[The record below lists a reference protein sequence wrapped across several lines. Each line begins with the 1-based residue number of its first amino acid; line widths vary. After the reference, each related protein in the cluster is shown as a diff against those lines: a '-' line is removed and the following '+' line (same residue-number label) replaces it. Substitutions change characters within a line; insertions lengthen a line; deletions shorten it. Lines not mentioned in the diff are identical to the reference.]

1 MSMQLS
7 TLKESARDRRQLK
20 LSWQNT
26 EVNDDITA
34 LDFHPAR
41 DNLLLTGGDDGVVC
55 VFDSRIDEEQDSLL
69 QAISHGPIHK
79 AGFFGHSDIYALSS
93 DQILALHALTID
105 DAEDETSP
113 TIAPDQ
119 LGDLRPAIP
128 CEYVIDVLQSGL
140 DHVVACGS
148 HRLVHSRRIH
158 YILRAY

>member
-1 MSMQLS
+1 M
-7 TLKESARDRRQLK
+7 R

-41 DNLLLTGGDDGVVC
+41 DNLLLSGGDDGAVC
-55 VFDSRIDEEQDSLL
+55 VFDSRIEEEQDSLL

-79 AGFFGHSDIYALSS
+79 AGFLGQTDIYALSS
-93 DQILALHALTID
+93 DQILALHSLTVD
-105 DAEDETSP
+105 DAEDETSQ

-128 CEYVIDVLQSGL
+128 CEYVIDVLHSGPG
-140 DHVVACGS
+140 HVVACGS
-148 HRLVHSRRIH
+148 HRLVHSIRIQDSLH
-158 YILRAY
+158 AY